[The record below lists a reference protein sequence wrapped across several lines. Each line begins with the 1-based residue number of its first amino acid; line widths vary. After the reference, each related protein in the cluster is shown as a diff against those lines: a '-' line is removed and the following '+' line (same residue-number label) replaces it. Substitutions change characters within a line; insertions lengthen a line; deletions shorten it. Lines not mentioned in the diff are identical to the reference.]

1 MDDRARLLKQAPLIH
16 VNQLTAVPLILQQRN
31 FINGGVSINRRIAS
45 QELHQISFLKQIEL
59 L

>member
-31 FINGGVSINRRIAS
+31 LINGGVSINRRIALARAS
-45 QELHQISFLKQIEL
+45 SDLVSKAD
-59 L
+59 